1 MKKILQQK
9 INLGFTLVIAA
20 IIITGI
26 TSAAAYSS
34 PGQSPIPLIHESGG
48 DQVIAGLGLGVLPGN
63 NYAAI
68 GNFDLR
74 GPITAALSFFDK
86 SSSGEG
92 FIFSAL
98 QNSYFLGK
106 LVIGSTENPDW
117 KIINTQSFFG
127 DDGISFSTPQQK
139 VNVIGNV
146 LSTSLQNTSGQNPV
160 CVEPDGSIVLC
171 DDTTLATTI
180 YSWIVSDWGTCN
192 YQPQCSGTAPDF
204 SYEPCDGEEEA
215 PSNQQQCLS
224 IGNYCSWNENPGTQ
238 SRALSCQDVD
248 GNVVS
253 DDLCT
258 GPEPENTRA
267 CELEFNWSPEC
278 NNEISCTGS
287 YQGPAYKIEPY
298 DSPSFPGEWNPGVV
312 YYVDSANAIREI
324 PAADINGLASDQYC
338 VPGREYFIALQEGY
352 NGPLLNHL
360 GSSRPDFRS
369 KTLSNNITDYYWYR
383 ATARTSSVNGSS
395 NVCMVGVRT
404 SLATFFP
411 YDENILGESLQPAW
425 FTDYSCQ
432 PANSINSC
440 TSQNAACV
448 ARSNGQQ
455 SLRNVSCRDVNG
467 IVAPEHLCTE
477 PKPTQADA
485 C

>member
-86 SSSGEG
+86 SSSGQG

-106 LVIGSTENPDW
+106 LVIGNTENPDW

-139 VNVIGNV
+139 VNVLGNV

-171 DDTTLATTI
+171 DDTTLATTT
-180 YSWIVSDWGTCN
+180 YSWIVSDWGTCSVSE
-192 YQPQCSGTAPDF
+192 PSLCSGTYTAIDCSYVISDTTSNGCSPSSPCSSSVNHQNITSAQCEARRQEDIVQKPDSNF
-204 SYEPCDGEEEA
+204 GPVVIRNSYNISCSGPTTAGACTSQNSMCTFTAAGE
-215 PSNQQQCLS
+215 SL
-224 IGNYCSWNENPGTQ
+224 NERTIT
-238 SRALSCQDVD
+238 CQDQN
-248 GNVVS
+248 GNIVS

-258 GPEPENTRA
+258 EPRPATSR
-267 CELEFNWSPEC
+267 
-278 NNEISCTGS
+278 SCLTYLPRIAG
-287 YQGPAYKIEPY
+287 
-298 DSPSFPGEWNPGVV
+298 DS
-312 YYVDSANAIREI
+312 
-324 PAADINGLASDQYC
+324 
-338 VPGREYFIALQEGY
+338 
-352 NGPLLNHL
+352 
-360 GSSRPDFRS
+360 
-369 KTLSNNITDYYWYR
+369 
-383 ATARTSSVNGSS
+383 
-395 NVCMVGVRT
+395 
-404 SLATFFP
+404 
-411 YDENILGESLQPAW
+411 
-425 FTDYSCQ
+425 
-432 PANSINSC
+432 NSC
-440 TSQNAACV
+440 NPETNRYLPQIDCYFVSSDGTEQLLTGRDIQGCYI
-448 ARSNGQQ
+448 GD
-455 SLRNVSCRDVNG
+455 SLIAVNELRANYVGASC
-467 IVAPEHLCTE
+467 
-477 PKPTQADA
+477 
-485 C
+485 